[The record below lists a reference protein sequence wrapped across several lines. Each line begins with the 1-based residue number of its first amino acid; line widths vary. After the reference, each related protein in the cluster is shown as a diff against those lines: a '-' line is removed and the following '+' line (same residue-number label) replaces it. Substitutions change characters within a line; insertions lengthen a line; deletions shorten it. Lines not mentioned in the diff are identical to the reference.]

1 MLSNLQEL
9 CFLFCRTTWLLQCL
23 KCGIS
28 LLNESLVVQ
37 LALSSIFFIKQD
49 AKEDFDCGRDGKLS
63 SLELLDT
70 PTGLVLK

>member
-1 MLSNLQEL
+1 
-9 CFLFCRTTWLLQCL
+9 
-23 KCGIS
+23 